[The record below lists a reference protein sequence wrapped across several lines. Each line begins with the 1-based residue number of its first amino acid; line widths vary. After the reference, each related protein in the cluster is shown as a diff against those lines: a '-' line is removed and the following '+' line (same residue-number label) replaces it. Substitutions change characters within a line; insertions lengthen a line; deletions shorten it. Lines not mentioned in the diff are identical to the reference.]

1 MVRRYSPHLTRKR
14 SSMLKNTVVL
24 LFLLI
29 LALTPLRAEIKFE
42 NVVSEVTTYDNWI
55 TIRISFEIDSEQPTS
70 EVDAFSIGFDGNLQ
84 KDELHAIRL
93 DKKTFSIP
101 DSLSH
106 ENQVG
111 RFFISSS
118 SIKNGSFRKLY
129 NFISEEERI
138 RLGEACAWLNNDKR
152 ISKIL
157 NDLTEQF
164 PIHRSFLEKWWIKGD
179 ALYLAKLCEEHANR
193 VYVKDL
199 QKVLKLLG
207 YKVGPV
213 DGKWGKKTKAA
224 LKLAF
229 AKNNFVWSEKPSIK
243 NLRKLREVL
252 GNEAPKL
259 SDVKVKD
266 QHFDIYGKIELPP
279 VPKTV
284 TTNSPVTV
292 STKLKKRKTIN
303 VFRAW
308 NSSRGLSKY
317 GLAWTAYPRY
327 SSRTI
332 TLNEVYWNY
341 HYVGKSWS
349 YYKGIE
355 EFLTTRNW
363 DHDAEYGKTV
373 AVKIVDPNYAE
384 FIAKTIKKN
393 VRASNSDGVML
404 DWWHDNHQT
413 SSGYNKFSVNAA
425 RQKIAKNI
433 RKELG
438 PNKIILGNVSWEKD
452 ASTVKNLNGVFLEL
466 FKYPYKSSSGRL
478 YTFSELLSI
487 ESLLEYY
494 QRNLAYPKLIALE
507 GWRKTKS
514 VSNKDRNSK
523 ENRRMAKVLTA
534 MSVVI
539 PENGYILYADNNP
552 DTPKGDHGHLFYDFF
567 SFDVGRPIG
576 GAKKLA
582 YGVGLK
588 EHKRGFIAYNITQR
602 DFVAKRKNGTSIT
615 IPSYSGLFC
624 KEVGK
629 RKCLPLD

>member
-1 MVRRYSPHLTRKR
+1 MPMKEIINKIIWITQICI
-14 SSMLKNTVVL
+14 
-24 LFLLI
+24 FLLI
-29 LALTPLRAEIKFE
+29 SSLPTYAEFKFE
-42 NVVSEVTTYDNWI
+42 KLVSEVTTYDNWI
-55 TIRISFEIDSEQPTS
+55 TIRISFTMDSEQQTS
-70 EVDAFSIGFDGNLQ
+70 DVDAFSIGFDGNLR
-84 KDELHAIRL
+84 KDKLHAIRL
-93 DKKTFSIP
+93 DKKTFYIP

-106 ENQVG
+106 KNQFG
-111 RFFISSS
+111 RFFISRS

-157 NDLTEQF
+157 NDLAQRF
-164 PIHRSFLEKWWIKGD
+164 PIHRSFLEKWGIKGD
-179 ALYLAKLCEEHANR
+179 ALNLAQLCDEHANR

-199 QKVLKLLG
+199 QKALVLLG
-207 YKVGPV
+207 YDIGAI

-224 LKLAF
+224 LKVASEE
-229 AKNNFVWSEKPSIK
+229 NNFELNEKPSID
-243 NLRKLREVL
+243 NLRKLREAL

-284 TTNSPVTV
+284 ATNSPVKV

-308 NSSRGLSKY
+308 NSSLGLSKY
-317 GLAWTAYPRY
+317 GLAWTAYPKY

-341 HYVGKSWS
+341 HYIGKSWS

-355 EFLTTRNW
+355 KFLTKKNW

-393 VRASNSDGVML
+393 VKSSKSDGVML
-404 DWWHDNHQT
+404 DWWHDHHQS

-438 PNKIILGNVSWEKD
+438 PDKIILGNVNWRKD
-452 ASTVKNLNGVFLEL
+452 VSTVKNLNGVFLEL
-466 FKYPYKSSSGRL
+466 YKEPYKSSSGRL
-478 YTFSELLSI
+478 YTFSELLKI

-514 VSNKDRNSK
+514 VSNKDRNTK
-523 ENRRMAKVLTA
+523 ENRRMAKALTA

-539 PENGYILYADNNP
+539 PENGYILYADNNN
-552 DTPKGDHGHLFYDFF
+552 DTPKGDHAHLFYDFYN
-567 SFDVGRPIG
+567 FDVGRPVG
-576 GAKKLA
+576 GGKKLA

-588 EHKRGFIAYNITQR
+588 EHKRGFVAYNISQR
-602 DFVAKRKNGTSIT
+602 DFVAKRKNGTSVT

-629 RKCLPLD
+629 TKCLPLD